1 MSDAQAATIQTGVA
15 TVVAQEPKI
24 DETPG
29 HKVFVGNLAYSV
41 NDDGLKAL
49 FEPFKSD
56 ILSVQVITHG
66 PKKSSGYGFV
76 SLSTPEAAQKAIDSL
91 HNKEVDGRPLVVQS
105 AKNPEQKEIDRKE
118 RRAKRRSGRRG
129 SKAVPGEV
137 TDAEANGDAPK
148 ADAAPGTEDAN
159 KSKKKK
165 KSSKRKSKRKT
176 EGGEG
181 VATPGEETAAVDAT
195 QKKARKPRAERTPR
209 APGEAPVGELSKTGV
224 FVANLGFSVDEAALQ
239 TLFTDAGFKV
249 ETARVAR
256 MRWGRH
262 PRKSRGFGFVQ
273 LTSEEEQKKAIT
285 ALNGKTIGDREIVV
299 KVAVNREDDEDD
311 KPEDAA
317 AGAAAATPAAAAPAA
332 ANPAVP
338 AAAATTPAP
347 AAAAPTAA
355 PAATATP
362 AAAAATAAA
371 PPVSV

>member
-1 MSDAQAATIQTGVA
+1 MPFLLHNRD
-15 TVVAQEPKI
+15 
-24 DETPG
+24 D
-29 HKVFVGNLAYSV
+29 LAPYS
-41 NDDGLKAL
+41 
-49 FEPFKSD
+49 
-56 ILSVQVITHG
+56 LSVQVITHG

-165 KSSKRKSKRKT
+165 KSSKVLVHSIIPTSLYADDSRLSQRKSKRKT